1 MKILKQTLGAICLL
15 AAAAGGYAD
24 ELNYNVFHLNANAQR
39 EIPNDLM
46 QVTLSVQHQDLSA
59 NKAARKVNKDMK
71 WALQLLKSHK
81 GIKFQTANY
90 STNPVYQKNRISAWS
105 ARQNLQLSS
114 TDFDK
119 LSDIIGRLQERLS
132 VNQMNFTAKPSTRDQ
147 VQNELISEALKAYKN
162 KAKIVQKS
170 MSASAYDII
179 EININP
185 SHQQPVYRERM
196 MMSTAKAD
204 SAPVAVQSGNSNIS
218 VTVSGRIQLKGL

>member
-15 AAAAGGYAD
+15 VASAGSYAD
-24 ELNYNVFHLNANAQR
+24 ELNYNIFHLNANAQR

-59 NKAARKVNKDMK
+59 NKASNKVNKDMK
-71 WALQLLKSHK
+71 WALQLLQNHK

-90 STNPVYQKNRISAWS
+90 STNPIYKKSRIDAWS

-114 TDFDK
+114 EDFDK

-132 VNQMNFTAKPSTRDQ
+132 VNQMNFTAKPSTRDR

-162 KAKIVQKS
+162 KAKIVQQS

-179 EININP
+179 EISINP

-196 MMSTAKAD
+196 MMSMAKAE
-204 SAPVAVQSGNSNIS
+204 SAPVAVQSGNSNVS